1 MYGILYS
8 QTLFS
13 YGDPYCGS
21 KVSIEGRE
29 GGGYRILQ
37 ESRGGGLLQ
46 YFSGVLWTKRKRL
59 VCRVFRSM
67 HPSGDFRAAQRY
79 VDPYSG
85 FCWYM
90 QLFCFGNLQLY
101 KVILIENSAKRS
113 KYWSHWMACAC
124 VCCRD
129 AVNTCHPFDHRNATK
144 DKRSLKV
151 NREWKLSKISFGC
164 TKDSYTLPV
173 DICRVNNECS
183 SLDLSL
189 THDRLELL
197 GVKWSLLFFLFL
209 C

>member
-1 MYGILYS
+1 MASIHHLSFVICRFSQVVFIPQLMNARWWSPQITRVSSNVCTVFCTPKRYS
-8 QTLFS
+8 ATVTL
-13 YGDPYCGS
+13 
-21 KVSIEGRE
+21 IAGRRFRSRGGRG

-101 KVILIENSAKRS
+101 KVILIENSAK
-113 KYWSHWMACAC
+113 
-124 VCCRD
+124 
-129 AVNTCHPFDHRNATK
+129 
-144 DKRSLKV
+144 KV
-151 NREWKLSKISFGC
+151 
-164 TKDSYTLPV
+164 
-173 DICRVNNECS
+173 
-183 SLDLSL
+183 
-189 THDRLELL
+189 
-197 GVKWSLLFFLFL
+197 
-209 C
+209 